1 MSETLMEKAL
11 MWYMEYVIALPLTLS
26 MSSNNPGLR
35 VLGAFAM
42 LPWFVLL
49 GILGPLTLGTMLL
62 LLILML
68 FEAAWRG

>member
-26 MSSNNPGLR
+26 MSSNNPALR
-35 VLGAFAM
+35 VLGAFGM

-49 GILGPLTLGTMLL
+49 SILGPLTLGTMLL

-68 FEAAWRG
+68 FETAWRG